1 MPKSLEKAIT
11 DARRA
16 IVLVALLA
24 LVAGC
29 AGPVASSDNPAP
41 SAAPS
46 SSAGPA
52 PSSTPSLQASA
63 SPSASPTPAP
73 SGLSLCATGSTPCP
87 LPAGTYSTAPFVQ
100 PFLVTI
106 AGGWI
111 NDRAWPH
118 GGELASSSGKAYL
131 QWGSGFISGTGPSGK
146 NVAIGPTA
154 DAVLAYMQS
163 FEGFAMTASA
173 PVTIGELTG
182 RSVDISTKGTLAKGF
197 LRIPEDQYNLAPGEK
212 VRFMVFDVS
221 GAAVVIMVDVP
232 TEKDFGAEIKAMQP
246 VLDSIIWQ

>member
-1 MPKSLEKAIT
+1 MPKPLQKAIT

-16 IVLVALLA
+16 IVLVAFLA

-29 AGPVASSDNPAP
+29 AGPSASSDNPAP

-46 SSAGPA
+46 SSAAPA
-52 PSSTPSLQASA
+52 ASSTPSLQASA
-63 SPSASPTPAP
+63 SPPASPTPAA
-73 SGLSLCATGSTPCP
+73 SGLALCAMNGTPCP
-87 LPAGTYSTAPFVQ
+87 LPAGTYSTAPFVH

-106 AGGWI
+106 AGGWT

-118 GGELASSSGKAYL
+118 GGELANPSGKAYL

-146 NVAIGPTA
+146 DVAIGPTA
-154 DAVLAYMQS
+154 DAVLAYIQT
-163 FEGFAMTASA
+163 FKGFAITPPA
-173 PVTIGELTG
+173 PITIGERTG
-182 RSVDISTKGTLAKGF
+182 RSVDISTKGTRADGL

-212 VRFMVFDVS
+212 VRFMLFDVS

-232 TEKDFGAEIKAMQP
+232 TEKDFAAETKAMQP
-246 VLDSIIWQ
+246 VLDSIVWQ